1 METASFCDPNLIL
14 RTSSLDSYMNFPI
27 NIVGLLHYTIITW
40 KLREQPI
47 IGVLQKY
54 CYKKCRKEMSLT
66 FSWKACKSFHNSSL
80 QSLFEHF
87 YVIKQQQNK
96 TKKPVLVSEAAINV
110 CFRNSLQR
118 GMVNSFTKSNL
129 NVGNFCQNL
138 RLFCKRR
145 V

>member
-47 IGVLQKY
+47 IGVLKKY

-66 FSWKACKSFHNSSL
+66 FSWKACKSFHNISL

-96 TKKPVLVSEAAINV
+96 TTKPMLVSEAAINV
-110 CFRNSLQR
+110 CFKNSLQR
-118 GMVNSFTKSNL
+118 GTVNSFTKSNL

-138 RLFCKRR
+138 RLFCKRL

>member
-54 CYKKCRKEMSLT
+54 CYKKCRKERDTRTNFFL
-66 FSWKACKSFHNSSL
+66 KSL
-80 QSLFEHF
+80 QKFS
-87 YVIKQQQNK
+87 Q
-96 TKKPVLVSEAAINV
+96 
-110 CFRNSLQR
+110 
-118 GMVNSFTKSNL
+118 
-129 NVGNFCQNL
+129 
-138 RLFCKRR
+138 
-145 V
+145 